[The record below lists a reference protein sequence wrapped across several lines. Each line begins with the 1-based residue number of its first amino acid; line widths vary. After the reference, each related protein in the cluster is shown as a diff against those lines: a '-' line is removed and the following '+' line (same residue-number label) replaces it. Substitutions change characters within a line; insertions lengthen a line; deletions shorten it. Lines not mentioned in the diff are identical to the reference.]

1 MPVAADAPAPA
12 AAAEPEPRD
21 PPVVV
26 PPAVGAGGAE
36 IMVIQEFTK
45 MIIALRCIWVT
56 GKLNNLKSL
65 KEV

>member
-12 AAAEPEPRD
+12 AAAEPEARD

-36 IMVIQEFTK
+36 IMVIQELTK
-45 MIIALRCIWVT
+45 MIIALPIIWF
-56 GKLNNLKSL
+56 G
-65 KEV
+65 

>member
-12 AAAEPEPRD
+12 AEPEARD

-36 IMVIQEFTK
+36 IMVIQELTK
-45 MIIALRCIWVT
+45 IIIALRYLVWVT
-56 GKLNNLKSL
+56 G
-65 KEV
+65 